1 MSKKTAVEAAQD
13 ADTGLLLHVREP
25 DGIFSAA
32 AAAAEVHCEFTE
44 WSQQCGLS

>member
-13 ADTGLLLHVREP
+13 TDTGLLLYVREP
-25 DGIFSAA
+25 DEIFSA